1 MKRLE
6 NIEDKNEKQLDKI
19 KYQGEKQLDITD
31 KQGKKQL
38 NAIKKAEKQL
48 KKSKIKKRLLVE
60 KIEKEEKSGKIIM
73 LEDNLN
79 DILNMFETRFNTN
92 NGENIVKKFAKDDRT
107 INYNYLFFKKG
118 CPSIDFLKK
127 FGTLY
132 DLLIGL
138 LNEKINTLKAAKQ
151 QNEMIS

>member
-31 KQGKKQL
+31 KQGKKRL

-79 DILNMFETRFNTN
+79 DILNMFETHFNTN

-107 INYNYLFFKKG
+107 INYNYLSF
-118 CPSIDFLKK
+118 
-127 FGTLY
+127 
-132 DLLIGL
+132 
-138 LNEKINTLKAAKQ
+138 
-151 QNEMIS
+151 